1 MRSRR
6 LRRGVTERTAGI
18 HHVTAVS
25 GEPQATVDFYTDV
38 LGLRLVKQTVN
49 FDDTTTYHLYFGD
62 GVGSPGTAFTVFPFP
77 GASRGSP
84 GRGQATETAFAVPP
98 GTLDYWAD
106 RLAAHDVAVGER
118 TERFGDPV
126 LPFTD
131 GDGQPLA
138 LVETAA
144 TDGVEPWP
152 DGPVPGTNAVRG
164 FAGMTL
170 ASGAPD
176 ETGRILETLGF
187 DVVDETD
194 DRRRYRAEGDRAT
207 TVDVRLDVAP
217 RGRPGAGTVHH
228 VAFRTPDD
236 ETQAA
241 LRDRLAGIG
250 VRTTPQRDRQYF
262 RSLYFREPGGILFE
276 IATDVPGFTLDE
288 DRAALGTALQ
298 VPPWLADDREAI
310 AASLPPLGV
319 AEPVRETAE

>member
-6 LRRGVTERTAGI
+6 LPRDVTERTAGI

-25 GEPQATVDFYTDV
+25 GEPQATVEFYTDV

-62 GVGSPGTAFTVFPFP
+62 AVGSPGTAFTVFPFG
-77 GASRGSP
+77 GASQGSP

-98 GTLDYWAD
+98 GSLDFWTD
-106 RLAAHDVAVGER
+106 RLVALDVAVGER

-126 LPFTD
+126 LTFGD

-138 LVETAA
+138 LVETAV
-144 TDGVEPWP
+144 TDGVEPWTE
-152 DGPVPGTNAVRG
+152 GPVPAEHAIRG
-164 FAGMTL
+164 FAGVTL

-176 ETGRILETLGF
+176 ETGRVLETLGF
-187 DVVDETD
+187 EVVDEAD
-194 DRRRYRAEGDRAT
+194 DRRRYRATGDRAA
-207 TVDVRLDVAP
+207 TVDVRLDALP

-228 VAFRTPDD
+228 VAVRTPDD

-241 LRDRLAGIG
+241 LRDQLAGIG

-262 RSLYFREPGGILFE
+262 RSLYFREPGGVLFE

-288 DRAALGTALQ
+288 DRGTLGSALQ
-298 VPPWLADDREAI
+298 VPPWLADDRETI
-310 AASLPPLGV
+310 AASLPPLDV
-319 AEPVRETAE
+319 VEPAREAAE